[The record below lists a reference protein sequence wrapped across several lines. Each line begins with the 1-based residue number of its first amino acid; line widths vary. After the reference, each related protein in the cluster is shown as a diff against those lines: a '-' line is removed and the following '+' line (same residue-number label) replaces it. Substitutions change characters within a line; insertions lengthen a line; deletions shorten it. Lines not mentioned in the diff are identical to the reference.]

1 MALFINCFCAM
12 FGALLGAGLAVCVVS
27 IVAWFV
33 NIMLDR

>member
-1 MALFINCFCAM
+1 MSALQL
-12 FGALLGAGLAVCVVS
+12 FGYAFAGVVGAGFGVCVVS

>member
-1 MALFINCFCAM
+1 MSVLRM
-12 FGALLGAGLAVCVVS
+12 FSYAFAGVVGAGLGVCVVS